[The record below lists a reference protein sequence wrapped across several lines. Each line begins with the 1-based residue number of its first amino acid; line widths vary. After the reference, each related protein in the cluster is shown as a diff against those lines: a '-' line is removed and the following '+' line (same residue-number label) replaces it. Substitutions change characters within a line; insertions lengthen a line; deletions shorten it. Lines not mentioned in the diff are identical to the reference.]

1 MIGIVQV
8 IKMAKNYFSQLP
20 DFEYVNRTEDGKRI
34 SDYTQVKNLFKR
46 GKLREDIFQETTF
59 FEQYQIQGD
68 DRPDNVAQKVYGD
81 AALDWVVLL
90 SNNIINLYEEWPLPQ
105 ASFDAY
111 LLEKYNNDY
120 DKLYNGIHH
129 YESNEVA
136 NSQGVVIFP
145 KGVRVGAA
153 QSVSYFDEVNNEQV
167 TVNPVS
173 KAIINYEYEIKLND
187 DKRNIFLLKGMYLN
201 IVYDDIE
208 KMMRYKKG
216 STQYVSKSLKRAE
229 NIRLFD

>member
-1 MIGIVQV
+1 
-8 IKMAKNYFSQLP
+8 MARNYFSQLP

-90 SNNIINLYEEWPLPQ
+90 SNNIINIYEEWPLPQ
-105 ASFDAY
+105 ESFDAY
-111 LLEKYNNDY
+111 LLEKYNDDY

-129 YESNEVA
+129 YESNEVT

-153 QSVSYFDEVNNEQV
+153 QSVSYFDEVDNQQV

-173 KAIINYEYEIKLND
+173 KGIVNYDYERDLND
-187 DKRNIFLLKGMYLN
+187 AKRNIFLLKGMYLN